1 MTEHEHTDFLHDKEF
16 ITWRLTDDPVLE
28 ATWKE
33 YLAQHPAQQ
42 DAFEKAL
49 RRFSRIRLNPERLTG
64 AEENRLLRRIHLS
77 AGKARRRR
85 YLLRFIGYAAAA
97 CLLFASG
104 LLLYQ
109 RYGTAPETVSALSR
123 NLLAGEELGKE
134 DIYLITD
141 SKATAF
147 TRDVQVRIDEK
158 GSAIVQEAGKDEP
171 TVIETGKAVMNK
183 LVVPYG
189 KRSRL
194 ILSDGSEVWVNSG
207 SVLEFPSVFAGESRT
222 VSLSGEMFI
231 DVAKDLR
238 KPFYVTTPEFR
249 VKVYGTR
256 FNVSAYPDDKA
267 QSVVLV
273 SGKVGVKSA
282 ANAETYLR
290 PNEMVVCSAEE
301 MEKKQVDVTKYVSW
315 KDGYLVM
322 EQTPVAD
329 VLKTIGRYYDLTFEI
344 GEPDALAAL
353 TCDGKL
359 YLSDNPDN
367 VIQTVSALSAVR
379 YRRDG
384 KTVYIH
390 VQP

>member
-1 MTEHEHTDFLHDKEF
+1 MTEHKHTDFLNNKKF
-16 ITWRLTDDPVLE
+16 ITWRLTGYPSLE
-28 ATWKE
+28 AGWKE

-42 DAFEKAL
+42 EAFEKAI
-49 RRFSRIRLNPERLTG
+49 RRFSRIRLNPERLTET
-64 AEENRLLRRIHLS
+64 EENRLLLRIHTS
-77 AGKARRRR
+77 VKKAGRRR
-85 YLLRFIGYAAAA
+85 YLLRAIGYTAAA
-97 CLLFASG
+97 CLLLAAS
-104 LLLYQ
+104 LFLYQ
-109 RYGTAPETVSALSR
+109 RYGTAPETFPATSGILS
-123 NLLAGEELGKE
+123 AGEELHRD

-147 TRDVQVRIDEK
+147 SRDVQVRIDEK
-158 GSAIVQEAGKDEP
+158 GSAVVHETGKAEP
-171 TVIETGKAVMNK
+171 TVIETGKTVMNK

-194 ILSDGSEVWVNSG
+194 TLSDGSEVWVNSG

-222 VSLSGEMFI
+222 VNLTGEMFI
-231 DVAKDLR
+231 EVAGNPA
-238 KPFYVTTPEFR
+238 KPFYVTTPGFQ

-256 FNVSAYPDDKA
+256 FNVSAYPDDTA

-282 ANAETYLR
+282 ANGETYLR
-290 PNEMVVCSAEE
+290 PNEMVLYSAET
-301 MEKKQVDVTKYVSW
+301 MEKKQVDVTQYVSW
-315 KDGYLVM
+315 KDGYIVM
-322 EQTPVAD
+322 EQTPVTD

-344 GEPDALAAL
+344 KRPEALAAL
-353 TCDGKL
+353 TCNGKL

-367 VIQTVSALSAVR
+367 VMQTVSALSPVR

-384 KTVYIH
+384 KILYID